1 MTKPTDNTS
10 IGLPLANVMTVSAA
24 DQTAQLG
31 EHSSAEQ
38 AEQTDASEKQ
48 SAKKQ
53 AKQKKQKAAN
63 DSALYEFLPAAI
75 EVENTPASPAGLAI
89 IWAIM
94 IFFTIAVIW
103 AFFGKIDIVAV
114 ATGKIIPSEHIK
126 QIQALEAGKI
136 THIHIREGQNVKQ
149 GEALIT
155 LDNTQTQADVVR
167 LQHELNESQA
177 TALRLQTF
185 EGWIADINTVIPKN
199 NTVIPKKAGIHVPKL
214 AQSQLNL
221 LTQQKAELT
230 ARISTLHSEQAKQR
244 AEQAMTEAE
253 VTKKQRVLPVLK
265 ERVDAYDILRKKEYG
280 SKLQYLEYKQY
291 LIEQEQDLIVHQARL
306 KQQTAAIQSIQNQIE
321 SLVSEQWKN
330 NLNQLQ
336 ETQLQIAGLQQE
348 LIKATQRN
356 QQLKL
361 TSPITGQV
369 QQLAVHTIGGVV
381 TPAQPLMVIVPE
393 QSQLE
398 VEAMILNRDIGFV
411 HEGQKSE
418 VKIDTFNFTKYGL
431 IDAEITTISDD
442 AIQDE
447 NFGLVYIARIKLHQD
462 ELQIG
467 DKWVKL
473 SPGMSVTAEVKTGK
487 RRLIEYFLSPLLR
500 YKQESLGE
508 R

>member
-10 IGLPLANVMTVSAA
+10 TGLPLANVMTVSAE
-24 DQTAQLG
+24 G
-31 EHSSAEQ
+31 Q

-136 THIHIREGQNVKQ
+136 THIHIREGQNVKK

-155 LDNTQTQADVVR
+155 LDSTQTQADVSR
-167 LQHELNESQA
+167 LSHELHESQA
-177 TALRLQTF
+177 TVKRLQAF
-185 EGWIADINTVIPKN
+185 ETWIANINHEPIILAIPTRHNVIPAQ
-199 NTVIPKKAGIHVPKL
+199 AGIHAVKL
-214 AQSQLNL
+214 PVTELSSQQQNL
-221 LTQQKAELT
+221 LNQQKAELT

-265 ERVDAYDILRKKEYG
+265 ERVDAYDILRQKEYG

-306 KQQTAAIQSIQNQIE
+306 KQQQAAIQSIQNQIE

-336 ETQLQIAGLQQE
+336 ETQLEIAGLQQE

-356 QQLKL
+356 QQLEL

-398 VEAMILNRDIGFV
+398 VEAMLLNRDIGFV
-411 HEGQKSE
+411 HEGQKAQ

-431 IDAEITTISDD
+431 IDAEITSISDD

-447 NFGLVYIARIKLHQD
+447 NFGLVYTARIKLHQD

-500 YKQESLGE
+500 YKQESVRE